1 MRYATKYSPLL
12 ATLSLA
18 AACGGDTTGPTS
30 SATPSAHITAAATCY
45 PRTYSGNAFV
55 LKSNVLGVVTNA
67 VNTGP
72 LPACGGLIQRSLA
85 VVDRRPLFYGTVGT
99 AETRGSID
107 AATSK
112 SSVLTATIL
121 VSGQVITAD
130 VIGSTSKATSYAFC
144 LGRPP
149 KVSGSTNLANV
160 VVNGTAVTITGAPNQ
175 KVPLGLVGSVTFN
188 EQIKVN
194 TAKYGAITVNAV
206 HVRVTGVADV
216 IVASSHSDIACT

>member
-30 SATPSAHITAAATCY
+30 SAKPSAHITAAATCY

-67 VNTGP
+67 VNTGQ

-99 AETRGSID
+99 AETRGYID

-112 SSVLTATIL
+112 SSVLTAALL

-144 LGRPP
+144 NGRPP

-175 KVPLGLVGSVTFN
+175 VVPLLVGSVTFN

-216 IVASSHSDIACT
+216 IVASSHSDIRCT